1 LCTLKING
9 KSFTGLLHSR
19 ADISIISSDQWP
31 HTWPTKDADFSIQGA
46 GSMTASRLQ
55 QSVQKLKCE
64 SPEDLQAILQPYIAP
79 IPMNLWSQDLLQQ
92 WNAEIHFPTT
102 YSEQSLQMMKRM
114 GYVPGKGL
122 GKNLQGQSDIITPNI
137 KHDRQGLSFS

>member
-1 LCTLKING
+1 
-9 KSFTGLLHSR
+9 
-19 ADISIISSDQWP
+19 
-31 HTWPTKDADFSIQGA
+31 
-46 GSMTASRLQ
+46 MTASRLQ

-122 GKNLQGQSDIITPNI
+122 GKNLQGQFDITTPNI
-137 KHDRQGLSFS
+137 KHDHQGLGFS